1 MPPATRSSLRR
12 ATCLALLLTQL
23 TACMTW
29 RPVPGTLDQQA
40 GVEPISSAR
49 LRLRSGAE
57 LVLRDATVRSD
68 SVIGYTEGPRD
79 RRALSVADVASIDRR
94 SLSAGRTAG
103 VVVGGAAVAVV
114 VMYGLPLRNPKRT
127 VDASALARTVKNNHS
142 WLLQEHP
149 SDRVIVH
156 L

>member
-12 ATCLALLLTQL
+12 AICVGLLLTQL

-29 RPVPGTLDQQA
+29 RPVPGTLEQQA
-40 GVEPISSAR
+40 GAEPISLAR

-68 SVIGYTEGPRD
+68 SVIGYTESPRE
-79 RRALSVADVASIDRR
+79 RRALPVADVASIDRH

-103 VVVGGAAVAVV
+103 VVVGGAAVAAV
-114 VMYGLPLRNPKRT
+114 VMYGL
-127 VDASALARTVKNNHS
+127 AFSAFQKSINAV
-142 WLLQEHP
+142 P
-149 SDRVIVH
+149 APRVP
-156 L
+156 